1 MPKFEWG
8 VTLVMERQKCV
19 PLIVEAQT
27 LEDAKKKISH
37 LFLSQSFDA
46 LWTSQLNKNEFLKM
60 FPGISLEHDGIDES
74 FEDSW
79 NECKVYGW
87 DHVSPAK
94 ESAPK

>member
-19 PLIVEAQT
+19 PLIIEAETLEEAQRKAS
-27 LEDAKKKISH
+27 E
-37 LFLSQSFDA
+37 LFSGKYMDEVNTEQF
-46 LWTSQLNKNEFLKM
+46 KKM
-60 FPGISLEHDGIDES
+60 FPDVSLEHDEFDES

-79 NECKVYGW
+79 NECDVYGW

-94 ESAPK
+94 DESE